1 MRRLR
6 YWLTRLLFILSILG
20 PGFITA
26 NVDNDAGGIYTYA
39 STGAQFGYSI
49 LWTIIPVAIALTFAQ
64 EIAARM
70 GVISGKGLSELIREH
85 YGLRITFFVLAGLV
99 TCNLFDVISE
109 FAGVATS
116 MQLFSV
122 NKFISVPIAAVL
134 VWSLVVFGDYKKLEK
149 VFLVLSFL
157 YIAYIIT
164 AFLAKPDWAE
174 VGRQVVRLPSWRE
187 FKNSEYLYAAAGIIG
202 ATIAPWQQFYLQ
214 ASVAEKASGKSGL
227 KYMQADAI
235 VGSIFSVFIAGFIIV
250 ACSATLFLH
259 GQFRVSDAADAAQSL
274 KPLGGDYAFIL
285 FAVGLLNASLF
296 AASILPLSTAY
307 TVCEAMG
314 FESGL
319 NKKITEAKAFYGLYT
334 ALVAGGALTIL
345 FPQLN
350 PVRMAVFSQV
360 LNGVLLPVVLVF
372 VLQLVS
378 KSEVMGKYTNSRA
391 YQACAWIITFAI
403 TAIIIAM
410 IVAQY
415 WPQSPVKSLIAAFPF
430 LTKR

>member
-1 MRRLR
+1 MRVAGVRRFRYFR

-70 GVISGKGLSELIREH
+70 GVITGKGLSELIREH
-85 YGLRITFFVLAGLV
+85 YGLRITFLVLAGLV

-122 NKFISVPIAAVL
+122 SKFISVPIAAAV
-134 VWSLVVFGDYKKLEK
+134 VWALVVFGDYKKLEK

-157 YIAYIIT
+157 YITYIIT
-164 AFLAKPDWAE
+164 AFLAQPDWAE

-214 ASVAEKASGKSGL
+214 ASVAEKGSGKSGL

-250 ACSATLFLH
+250 ACSATLNLH
-259 GQFRVSDAADAAQSL
+259 GQFRVTDAADAAQSL

-307 TVCEAMG
+307 TVCEALG

-319 NKKITEAKAFYGLYT
+319 NKKIGEAKAFYGLYT
-334 ALVAGGALTIL
+334 TLVAGGALIIL

-378 KSEVMGKYTNSRA
+378 KTELMGKYTNSRV
-391 YQACAWIITFAI
+391 YQACAWIITFVI
-403 TAIIIAM
+403 TAIVVAM
-410 IVAQY
+410 LAAQY
-415 WPQSPVKSLIAAFPF
+415 WPKSPH
-430 LTKR
+430 